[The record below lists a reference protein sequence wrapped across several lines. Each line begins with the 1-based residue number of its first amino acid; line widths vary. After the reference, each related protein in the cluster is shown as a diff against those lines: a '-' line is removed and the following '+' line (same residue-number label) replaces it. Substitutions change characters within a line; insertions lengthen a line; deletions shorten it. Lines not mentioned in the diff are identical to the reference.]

1 MYLKSISMNN
11 VGAIDK
17 LDIDM
22 PINRDGYPDP
32 IILVGRNGSGKT
44 LVMTSILDSLIQM
57 KRDCFQKIPEVK
69 EQNFYKAGKKDY
81 IKQGASYSFTSIKY
95 TRNDG
100 TQIVYRDIAT
110 NNPTETRNHLQ
121 HYGIN
126 FQADFDE
133 NGFHREVQGNFKEIF
148 GSEVVLYF
156 PVNRYYSPAWL
167 VEKEDIRIQSTEK
180 YVGQDVSNI
189 IKMDVISEVESW
201 ILDVILDK
209 NLYEQSVKV
218 IPLFT
223 KEGDAFNPVNVP
235 VLIPIQ
241 GKNTGIVNSINEI
254 LFAMLKIKSPEIS
267 SARFGVS
274 AKENGRRISIIAT
287 IDGVETA
294 IAPTFSHLSSGET
307 MIVSLF
313 CSIIR
318 DYDKTGKGNVLDTTQ
333 ITGLV
338 VIDEVDLN
346 LHIEFTKD
354 VLPKMLK
361 LFPRIQFIMTSHS
374 PFFLVG
380 MKEVFGD
387 SYTVFNMPNGEVIN
401 ENDFSEMKKAYSIFI
416 SEFDEFSKNFEKV
429 KAEIVKGEKP
439 IVVTEGKTDWR
450 HIKKALAIFQS
461 RGEFT
466 DLDIEFHEYDDDSFS
481 DDKLNTFLA
490 NIKLLENKRKIIGI
504 FDRDEGHGKSYGK
517 KEFNELGNNV
527 FAVSIPQPD
536 FRAYHEGVCI
546 ELMYQNDD
554 LLKKDADGRRIFL
567 SSEFNAFGRLNED
580 KNIAVLNASKI
591 KSYLSTAKQ
600 KIVDSDVFDNESN
613 SLALSKIN
621 FAMAVESCIPPFEN
635 VDVISF
641 RPLFETLQTITNK

>member
-1 MYLKSISMNN
+1 MYLKNISMNN

-57 KRDCFQKIPEVK
+57 KRNCFQKIPEVK

-95 TRNDG
+95 AKNDG

-110 NNPTETRNHLQ
+110 SNPTETRNHLQ

-223 KEGDAFNPVNVP
+223 KEGDGFNPINVP

-241 GKNTGIVNSINEI
+241 GKNTGIVNAINEI

-318 DYDKTGKGNVLDTTQ
+318 DYDKTGKGNILDTTQ

-387 SYTVFNMPNGEVIN
+387 SYTVFNMPNGDVIN

-450 HIKKALAIFQS
+450 HIKKALAIFKS

-504 FDRDEGHGKSYGK
+504 FDRDEGHGKFYGK

-546 ELMYQNDD
+546 ELMYQDDD

-621 FAMAVESCIPPFEN
+621 FAMAVESCTPPFEN

-641 RPLFETLQTITNK
+641 LPLFETLKIIANK

>member
-1 MYLKSISMNN
+1 MYLKNISMNN
-11 VGAIDK
+11 VGAIEQ

-22 PINRDGYPDP
+22 PINKDGYPDP

-44 LVMTSILDSLIQM
+44 LVMTSILDSLIQI

-81 IKQGASYSFTSIKY
+81 IKQGASYSFTSIKF

-110 NNPTETRNHLQ
+110 SNPPETRNHLQ

-126 FQADFDE
+126 FQGDFDE

-167 VEKEDIRIQSTEK
+167 VEKEDIRIQATEK

-209 NLYEQSVKV
+209 NLYEQSVKI

-223 KEGDAFNPVNVP
+223 KEGDGFNPVNVP
-235 VLIPIQ
+235 VLIPKQ
-241 GKNTGIVNSINEI
+241 GKNTGIVNAINEI

-361 LFPRIQFIMTSHS
+361 LFPKIQFIMTSHS

-387 SYTVFNMPNGEVIN
+387 SYTVFNMPNGEIIN

-416 SEFDEFSKNFEKV
+416 NEFDEFSKNFEKV
-429 KAEIVKGEKP
+429 KAEIVRGEKP

-504 FDRDEGHGKSYGK
+504 FDRDEGHGKFYGK

-546 ELMYQNDD
+546 ELMYQDDD

-567 SSEFNAFGRLNED
+567 SSEFNAFGRLVED
-580 KNIAVLNASKI
+580 KSIAVLNASKI
-591 KSYLSTAKQ
+591 KSYLSIAKQ

-613 SLALSKIN
+613 SLALSKFN
-621 FAMAVESCIPPFEN
+621 FAMAIESCTPPFEN

-641 RPLFETLQTITNK
+641 HPLFETLRKIYNK

>member
-1 MYLKSISMNN
+1 MNN

-22 PINRDGYPDP
+22 PIDKDGYPEP

-44 LVMTSILDSLIQM
+44 LVMTSILDSLVQI
-57 KRDCFQKIPEVK
+57 KRDCFQKIAEVK

-81 IKQGASYSFTSIKY
+81 IKEGAYYSFANIKY
-95 TRNDG
+95 IRSDG
-100 TQIVYRDIAT
+100 EEIFYRDIAS
-110 NNPTETRNHLQ
+110 NSPANTRIDLQ

-126 FQADFDE
+126 FQGDFDE
-133 NGFHREVQGNFKEIF
+133 NGFHREVQGNFKNIF
-148 GSEVVLYF
+148 GDEVILYF

-180 YVGQDVSNI
+180 YVGQDATSI
-189 IKMDVISEVESW
+189 IKMNVISEVESW

-209 NLYEQSVKV
+209 NLYEQKFHNVS
-218 IPLFT
+218 LFT
-223 KEGDAFNPVNVP
+223 RDGDEYNPVVVTALLP
-235 VLIPIQ
+235 IP
-241 GKNTGIVNSINEI
+241 GKNTGIINAI
-254 LFAMLKIKSPEIS
+254 NKLLFSMLKIKLPEIS
-267 SARFGVS
+267 AARFGVS

-287 IDGVETA
+287 INGVEKTL
-294 IAPTFSHLSSGET
+294 APTFSHLSSGET

-318 DYDKTGKGNVLDTTQ
+318 DYDKTGKGNVLDTTK

-354 VLPKMLK
+354 VLPKMIK
-361 LFPRIQFIMTSHS
+361 LFPKIQFIMTSHS

-380 MKEVFGD
+380 MKETFGD
-387 SYTVFNMPNGEVIN
+387 SYTVFNMPNGEIIN

-416 SEFDEFSKNFEKV
+416 NEFDEFSKNFEKV

-450 HIKKALAIFQS
+450 HIKKALSVFQS

-490 NIKLLENKRKIIGI
+490 NIKLLENKRKIIGV
-504 FDRDEGHGKSYGK
+504 FDRDEGHGKGYGR

-527 FAVSIPQPD
+527 FAISIPQPD
-536 FRAYHEGVCI
+536 FRTYHEGVCI
-546 ELMYQNDD
+546 ELMYQDDD

-567 SSEFNAFGRLNED
+567 SSEFNAFGRLIED
-580 KNIAVLNASKI
+580 KNTGVLNASKI
-591 KSYLSTAKQ
+591 KSYLSAAKQ

-621 FAMAVESCIPPFEN
+621 FAMAIESSTPPFDSVN
-635 VDVISF
+635 IISF
-641 RPLFETLQTITNK
+641 HPLFETLRKISNK

>member
-1 MYLKSISMNN
+1 MYLKNISMNN

-22 PINRDGYPDP
+22 PIDKDGYPDP

-44 LVMTSILDSLIQM
+44 LVMSSILDSLIQM

-81 IKQGASYSFTSIKY
+81 IKEGASYSFTSIKY

-100 TQIVYRDIAT
+100 TQIVYRDIAS
-110 NNPTETRNHLQ
+110 NNPNETKNHLQ

-126 FQADFDE
+126 FQGDFDE
-133 NGFHREVQGNFKEIF
+133 NGFHREVQGNFKGIF

-167 VEKEDIRIQSTEK
+167 VEKEDIRIQATEK
-180 YVGQDVSNI
+180 YVGQDISNI

-209 NLYEQSVKV
+209 NLYEQSIQI
-218 IPLFT
+218 IPLFN
-223 KEGDAFNPVNVP
+223 KNGDGFTPVNIP
-235 VLIPIQ
+235 VLIPKE
-241 GKNTGIVNSINEI
+241 GKNTGIVNAINKI

-267 SARFGVS
+267 SARFGVT
-274 AKENGRRISIIAT
+274 AKENGRRISIITT
-287 IDGVETA
+287 IDGIETA
-294 IAPTFSHLSSGET
+294 TAPTFSHLSSGET

-361 LFPRIQFIMTSHS
+361 LFPKIQFIMTSHS

-380 MKEVFGD
+380 MKEAFGD
-387 SYTVFNMPNGEVIN
+387 SYTVFNMPNGEIIN

-416 SEFDEFSKNFEKV
+416 NEFDEFSKNFEKV

-450 HIKKALAIFQS
+450 HIKKVLSIFQS

-504 FDRDEGHGKSYGK
+504 FDRDEGHGKVYGR

-527 FAVSIPQPD
+527 FAISIPQPD
-536 FRAYHEGVCI
+536 FRTYHEGVCI
-546 ELMYQNDD
+546 ELMYQDDD

-567 SSEFNAFGRLNED
+567 SSEFNAFGRLIED
-580 KNIAVLNASKI
+580 KSIGVLNASKI
-591 KSYLSTAKQ
+591 KSYLSAAKQ

-621 FAMAVESCIPPFEN
+621 FAMAIESSTPPFDN
-635 VDVISF
+635 VDIISF
-641 RPLFETLQTITNK
+641 HPLFETLRKISNK